1 MNLPKIQS
9 ITKKICVALLGA
21 FLLIFL
27 LFHACANLCILRHD
41 GGTWYSDFCHFMGT
55 NYIVKVFEIVLL
67 GCILLHI
74 CLTVWL
80 WFTNKMA
87 RPVGYHQPSRTKT
100 HPGSKLMIWTGIL
113 IFVCLILHF
122 TDFYFVKL
130 GWVEGQYM
138 VKVSELQSD
147 EVNALRQASM
157 QYQMTPEEFISTNEQ
172 QMSMYADQLPED
184 QKKLIEDELNKLRA
198 AVPAAEALAKAEIEN
213 TFSEDH
219 KWVKHIS
226 KEEKAALVEAGYEVE
241 PDFYLLTREKFR
253 NPVIMLLYLVFF
265 VIVWFHMRH
274 AFASAFQTLGLNNYK
289 YSNAIEICA
298 IIYAWFVCLAF
309 AAVDILVFLGF

>member
-147 EVNALRQASM
+147 EVNALRQASI

-172 QMSMYADQLPED
+172 QMSIYADQLPED

-274 AFASAFQTLGLNNYK
+274 AFASAFQTLGLNSYK
-289 YSNAIEICA
+289 YSKAIEICA
-298 IIYAWFVCLAF
+298 IIYAWFVCLSF
-309 AAVDILVFLGF
+309 TAVDILVFLGF